1 MTLTRTPVNLITG
14 FLGAGKTTAI
24 LGLLATRPAG
34 ERWAV
39 LVNEFGKVR
48 IDASTLED
56 GTGGVVVRE
65 VSGCICCTGQI
76 AMRVVLTRLLRVTRP
91 DRLLIEPG
99 LGHLSSIINFL
110 RDAQMMQALD
120 LRATVCIIDP
130 RQYSDP
136 DIAVREDYREQI
148 RLADVLVI
156 NGRGPAAPEEFA
168 LAKRAAAGFSPAKIT
183 VFETGHE
190 NLDPALLDVN
200 TRGKK

>member
-14 FLGAGKTTAI
+14 FLGAGKTTTI

-48 IDASTLED
+48 IDVSTLED
-56 GTGGVVVRE
+56 GAGGVVVRE

-76 AMRVVLTRLLRVTRP
+76 AMRVVLTRLLRETRP

-99 LGHLSSIINFL
+99 LGHLSGIINFL
-110 RDAQMMQALD
+110 QDAQAMQALD

-136 DIAVREDYREQI
+136 DIAAREDYREQI

-190 NLDPALLDVN
+190 KLDPALLDAN
-200 TRGKK
+200 ACGKK